1 MPEINHKTEP
11 TQAKQIATAVS
22 EATSSPSSNTADLE
36 KVIEGILK
44 KNRAAA
50 VAAAQPQ
57 EPDWSKITEADSYN
71 MQMYIP
77 VIDHDLP
84 DYMNMKLKDPEF
96 ECVWASTDNRRIGQ
110 LLAEGY
116 EYLKPEHIHPEFKI
130 PLPFDSEGHYMY
142 VDVVC
147 MRVHKRILYGKR
159 RRGLE
164 LSQRQL
170 GNNRRPPSARVK
182 DTFKLEETPTLGGG
196 LDFYDPIM

>member
-1 MPEINHKTEP
+1 MSEINHKTPAITEPAQAKELAAAMLEP
-11 TQAKQIATAVS
+11 TKNAS
-22 EATSSPSSNTADLE
+22 ELE

-116 EYLKPEHIHPEFKI
+116 EYLKPEHIHPDFKI
-130 PLPFDSEGHYMY
+130 PLPFNSEGHYMY

-182 DTFKLEETPTLGGG
+182 GTFELGETPTLGGG